1 MVDGVFVGIILV
13 PSIAAIVLFALF
25 TYLYQQTQETY
36 FRAWQLGWAAYVLYF
51 GLVSWNIF
59 GQMTMLSRWAA
70 KLCFVVTGLAIFVSV
85 RLVKLP
91 LHFHWYDAALA
102 LTGAVWSYLNVRS
115 AATRAPLLVIGQL
128 EIPYLEIEVG
138 IAVLLAC
145 CGYRFFQLGRQRDSM
160 GYRLLGIS
168 LGFWSVLLFSHQFHD
183 VFEKFV
189 GRMGHVFGPIPQMLL
204 GISMVMVLYENERR
218 SVQENLLAFS
228 SLDVESTKLMSAPEL
243 APSLHK
249 ILDRL
254 MTALKVER
262 AAICIHSHWRE
273 ILPSVQQGF
282 SPEFLSRMTDGD
294 LSDSISTFVFRRGG
308 WTVFRDLKE
317 DLAHL
322 PLTGDDR
329 VLRLRAIFE
338 RERVE
343 AMTCISL
350 QTRDRAFGVILLPH
364 KVVKK
369 NFGSSHI
376 RLLLGLAM
384 QIGMTLENYVLMHKA
399 QRRTKEYELLTQIGQ
414 VVSSRLD
421 SDEVLRTVHKELG
434 LLFDTD
440 TFYVAFMDGD
450 EIRFEYEFDDGQL
463 MPKRTRRVAN
473 GLTEHIVSS
482 GQPILC
488 RSNMEELRRQL
499 GVRPMGRPAKS
510 FLGVPIYRYNQ
521 AIGVMAAMNYEREN
535 VYDQR
540 DLEVMETSA
549 GQVAVAM
556 ENARLFADEQ
566 RRARFLAF
574 LNNVS
579 KTAISSQDADQMLA
593 EIVSEIQK
601 NFSYDHFGIGLL
613 DYATKDIEIKAEA
626 GTTAKAQGKRVP
638 LGVGILGRVAR
649 TNETALVQNTSE
661 SGHLMGILP
670 DARSVLCIPLTYAE
684 TLMGVLNVESK
695 HENAFAQQDVLIL
708 RTLAD
713 LLATA
718 LHNAFVFQKMQQQS
732 ITDGLT
738 GIKTRRFFLEAVQA
752 EGKRASRSGR
762 PYSVVMIDLD
772 KFKEVN
778 DTLGH
783 LEGDLVLARVGR
795 LLEQKCR
802 QSNVVARY
810 GGDEFVILMPET
822 GVEQAQI
829 LSERLRLWLATDPM
843 LNERR
848 ITGSFGVASFP
859 VHGSTV
865 EDIVRVADAGMYVSK
880 KGGGNRV
887 STAEEFAEGE
897 TSLQQ
902 RQLIASYV
910 EGFLQREHTGPESAD
925 ELVTTLR
932 KLGSSVKDGS
942 AAEVLMDAVRTLNR
956 AAEAREVAAGHGEAV
971 ARYSDIIAH
980 ELALSDEEASD
991 LVFAARVHD
1000 VGKIIVPEQILNKP
1014 SSLTEDEYH
1023 LVKTHTI
1030 VGAQII
1036 ATIPG
1041 SQRMCQFVRHHHERF
1056 DGAGYPD
1063 GLKGEQV
1070 PLGARIIAVAE
1081 SYVDM
1086 MTDRPYAPARPQNEA
1101 IAELESLAGL
1111 QFDGMVVRIL
1121 VRQLRGERIARA
1133 GTSD

>member
-1 MVDGVFVGIILV
+1 MDGVLVSIILV
-13 PSIAAIVLFALF
+13 PGIAAVVLFALF
-25 TYLYQQTQETY
+25 SYLYFQTREPY
-36 FRAWQLGWAAYVLYF
+36 FRAWQLGWSAYVLYF
-51 GLVSWNIF
+51 GLATWNLM
-59 GQMTMLSRWAA
+59 GQATALSLWAT
-70 KLCFVVTGLAIFVSV
+70 KLCLLLTALAIFVST
-85 RLVKLP
+85 RLVKDP
-91 LHFHWYDAALA
+91 LKFHWYDAALA
-102 LTGAVWSYLNVRS
+102 ATGAVWAYLVVRS
-115 AATRAPLLVIGQL
+115 GASHAPLFSVGMLQL
-128 EIPYLEIEVG
+128 PYLEIEVG
-138 IAVLLAC
+138 IAALLLYCA
-145 CGYRFFQLGRQRDSM
+145 YRFFKLGRQRDSM

-168 LGFWSVLLFSHQFHD
+168 LAFWALLLASRQFHRL
-183 VFEKFV
+183 FEDAF
-189 GRMGHVFGPIPQMLL
+189 GRFGHFLSPIPQMLL

-228 SLDVESTKLMSAPEL
+228 SLDIESSKLMPASEL
-243 APSLHK
+243 APSLQK
-249 ILDRL
+249 ILERL
-254 MTALKVER
+254 MTALKAER
-262 AAICIHSHWRE
+262 AAICIHSHWHE
-273 ILPSVQQGF
+273 ILPSVQQGL
-282 SPEFLSRMTDGD
+282 SPEFLSRFDGEFSD
-294 LSDSISTFVFRRGG
+294 LLSTYVFRRGG
-308 WTVFRDLKE
+308 WMVFADLRQE
-317 DLAHL
+317 LGLL
-322 PLTGDDR
+322 PVIGDER
-329 VLRLRAIFE
+329 LLRLRAIFGHE
-338 RERVE
+338 GVT
-343 AMTCISL
+343 AMTCVSL
-350 QTRDRAFGVILLPH
+350 QTRDRSFGVVLLPQATP
-364 KVVKK
+364 KK

-384 QIGMTLENYVLMHKA
+384 QIGMTLENYVLMHNA
-399 QRRTKEYELLTQIGQ
+399 QRRTREYELLTQVGQ

-434 LLFDTD
+434 LLFDTN
-440 TFYVAFMDGD
+440 TFYVAFLEGE
-450 EIRFEYEFDDGQL
+450 EIRFDYEFDDGQL
-463 MPKRTRRVAN
+463 MPKRSRRAAN
-473 GLTEHIVSS
+473 GLTEHIIRS

-488 RSNMEELRRQL
+488 RSSMDELRRQL
-499 GVRPMGRPAKS
+499 GVVPMGRPAKS

-540 DLEVMETSA
+540 DLEVMETAA

-556 ENARLFADEQ
+556 ENARLFAEEQ

-579 KTAISSQDADQMLA
+579 KTAISSQNAEQMLA

-601 NFSYDHFGIGLL
+601 NFNFDHIGIGLL

-626 GTTAKAQGKRVP
+626 GTTAKALGKRVP
-638 LGVGILGRVAR
+638 RGVGVLGRVAR
-649 TNETALVQNTSE
+649 TTETALVQNTSDSSRL
-661 SGHLMGILP
+661 SGIMP

-684 TLMGVLNVESK
+684 TLLGVLNIESK
-695 HENAFAQQDVLIL
+695 RENAFAQQDVLIL

-738 GIKTRRFFLEAVQA
+738 GIKTRRFFLESVQA

-762 PYSVVMIDLD
+762 PYSVVMMDLD

-778 DTLGH
+778 DSVGH

-829 LSERLRLWLATDPM
+829 LSERLRLWMATDPM
-843 LNERR
+843 LNERK

-865 EDIVRVADAGMYVSK
+865 EDIIRVADAGMYVSK
-880 KGGGNRV
+880 KAGGNRV

-910 EGFLQREHTGPESAD
+910 AGFLQREHTGPESTD

-956 AAEAREVAAGHGEAV
+956 AAEARETIAGHGEAV
-971 ARYSDIIAH
+971 ARYAELIAR
-980 ELALSDEEASD
+980 ELAMSEDEAADLS
-991 LVFAARVHD
+991 FAARVHD
-1000 VGKIIVPEQILNKP
+1000 VGKIIVPEAILNKP

-1023 LVKTHTI
+1023 LVKTHSI

-1056 DGAGYPD
+1056 DGGGYPD
-1063 GLKGEQV
+1063 SLKGEQI

-1081 SYVDM
+1081 AYVDM
-1086 MTDRPYAPARPQNEA
+1086 MTDRPYANARPQNEA
-1101 IAELESLAGL
+1101 IDELESLAGL

-1121 VRQLRGERIARA
+1121 VRQLRGEHVGHPGA
-1133 GTSD
+1133 GS

>member
-1 MVDGVFVGIILV
+1 MDGVFVSIILV
-13 PSIAAIVLFALF
+13 PGIVAIVLFALF
-25 TYLYQQTQETY
+25 SYLYYQTREPY

-51 GLVSWNIF
+51 GLATWNLL
-59 GQMTMLSRWAA
+59 GQTTALSMWAT
-70 KLCFVVTGLAIFVSV
+70 KLCLLLTALAIFVST
-85 RLVKLP
+85 RLVKDP
-91 LHFHWYDAALA
+91 LKFHWYDAALA
-102 LTGAVWSYLNVRS
+102 AIGAVWAYLVVRS
-115 AATRAPLLVIGQL
+115 GASHAPLLSLGMLQV
-128 EIPYLEIEVG
+128 PYMEVEVG
-138 IAVLLAC
+138 IAALLLYCA
-145 CGYRFFQLGRQRDSM
+145 YRFFRFGRQRDSM

-168 LGFWSVLLFSHQFHD
+168 LGFWAVLLTSRQFHD
-183 VFEKFV
+183 LFAVLFSSA
-189 GRMGHVFGPIPQMLL
+189 GHFLSPIPQMLL

-228 SLDVESTKLMSAPEL
+228 SLDVESGRLIPANEL
-243 APSLHK
+243 APSLQK

-254 MTALKVER
+254 VTALKAER
-262 AAICIHSHWRE
+262 AALCIHSHWHE
-273 ILPSVQQGF
+273 VLPSVQQGF
-282 SPEFLSRMTDGD
+282 SPEFLARFDGEFTDAV
-294 LSDSISTFVFRRGG
+294 STHVFRRGG
-308 WTVFRDLKE
+308 WIVFRDLRQE
-317 DLAHL
+317 LGLL
-322 PLTGDDR
+322 PVTGDER
-329 VLRLRAIFE
+329 LLRLRAIFAQE
-338 RERVE
+338 GV
-343 AMTCISL
+343 ASMTCVSL
-350 QTRDRAFGVILLPH
+350 QTRDRSFGVVLLPH
-364 KVVKK
+364 TVVKK
-369 NFGSSHI
+369 TFGSSHI

-384 QIGMTLENYVLMHKA
+384 QIGMTLENYVLMHNT
-399 QRRTKEYELLTQIGQ
+399 QRRTREYELLTQVGQ

-434 LLFDTD
+434 LLFDTAS
-440 TFYVAFMDGD
+440 FYVAFLEGE
-450 EIRFEYEFDDGQL
+450 EIRFEYEFESGQL

-473 GLTEHIVSS
+473 GITEHIIRS

-488 RSNMEELRRQL
+488 RSNMDELRRQL
-499 GVRPMGRPAKS
+499 GVVPMGRPAKS

-540 DLEVMETSA
+540 DLEVMETAA

-556 ENARLFADEQ
+556 ENARLFAEEQ

-579 KTAISSQDADQMLA
+579 KTAISSQDAEQMLA

-601 NFSYDHFGIGLL
+601 NFNFDHIGIGLL

-626 GTTAKAQGKRVP
+626 GTTAKALGKRVP

-649 TNETALVQNTSE
+649 TNETALVQNTADASR
-661 SGHLMGILP
+661 LAGIIP
-670 DARSVLCIPLTYAE
+670 DARSVLCVPLTYAE
-684 TLMGVLNVESK
+684 TLLGVLNIESK
-695 HENAFAQQDVLIL
+695 RENAFAQQDVLIL

-718 LHNAFVFQKMQQQS
+718 LHNAFIFQKMQQQS

-738 GIKTRRFFLEAVQA
+738 GIKTRRFFLESVQA

-762 PYSVVMIDLD
+762 PYSVVMMDLD

-778 DTLGH
+778 DSVGH

-843 LNERR
+843 LNERK

-865 EDIVRVADAGMYVSK
+865 EDIIRVADAGMYVSK

-902 RQLIASYV
+902 RQVIASYV
-910 EGFLQREHTGPESAD
+910 EGFLQRERTGPESAD

-956 AAEAREVAAGHGEAV
+956 AAEARETVAGHGEAV
-971 ARYSDIIAH
+971 ARYAELIAR
-980 ELALSDEEASD
+980 ELAMSEDEAAD
-991 LVFAARVHD
+991 LTFAARVHD

-1056 DGAGYPD
+1056 DGGGYPD
-1063 GLKGEQV
+1063 ALKGEQI

-1081 SYVDM
+1081 AYVDM
-1086 MTDRPYAPARPQNEA
+1086 MTDRPYASARPQNEA
-1101 IAELESLAGL
+1101 IDELESLAGS

-1121 VRQLRGERIARA
+1121 VRQLRGDRVSRTGA
-1133 GTSD
+1133 S

>member
-1 MVDGVFVGIILV
+1 VDGVFVSIILV
-13 PSIAAIVLFALF
+13 PGIAAIVLFALF
-25 TYLYQQTQETY
+25 TYLYDQTRETY

-51 GLVSWNIF
+51 GLATWNLM
-59 GQMTMLSRWAA
+59 GQMTALSLWAA
-70 KLCFVVTGLAIFVSV
+70 KLCLLVTALSIFVST
-85 RLVKLP
+85 RLVKQA

-102 LTGAVWSYLNVRS
+102 FIGAVWAYLVV
-115 AATRAPLLVIGQL
+115 AAGPAHAPLVSLGMFKVPFV
-128 EIPYLEIEVG
+128 EMEVG
-138 IAVLLAC
+138 VAALLLYCA
-145 CGYRFFQLGRQRDSM
+145 YRFFVLGQQRDSM

-168 LGFWSVLLFSHQFHD
+168 LTFWGLLLSSRQFHHL
-183 VFEKFV
+183 FEEMFS
-189 GRMGHVFGPIPQMLL
+189 RMGHFLSPIPHMLL

-228 SLDVESTKLMSAPEL
+228 SLDVESSKLMPAPEL
-243 APSLHK
+243 APSLQT
-249 ILDRL
+249 ILERL
-254 MTALKVER
+254 MTALKAER
-262 AAICIHSHWRE
+262 AAICIHSHWHE
-273 ILPSVQQGF
+273 ILPSVQRGF
-282 SPEFLSRMTDGD
+282 SSEFMTRFSGE
-294 LSDSISTFVFRRGG
+294 LSDAVSTYVFRRGG
-308 WTVFRDLKE
+308 WTVFRDLRQ
-317 DLAHL
+317 DLGL
-322 PLTGDDR
+322 LSTSGDAAL
-329 VLRLRAIFE
+329 LRLRALFE
-338 RERVE
+338 QESVA
-343 AMTCISL
+343 AMTCVSL
-350 QTRDRAFGVILLPH
+350 QTRDRSFGVILLPH
-364 KVVKK
+364 NVVKK

-384 QIGMTLENYVLMHKA
+384 QIGMTLENYVLMHNA
-399 QRRTKEYELLTQIGQ
+399 QRRTREYELLTQVGQ

-440 TFYVAFMDGD
+440 TFYVAFLEGD
-450 EIRFEYEFDDGQL
+450 ELRFEFEVENGQL
-463 MPKRTRRVAN
+463 LAKRTRRVAN
-473 GLTEHIVSS
+473 GISEHVIRS

-499 GVRPMGRPAKS
+499 GVVPMGRPAKS
-510 FLGVPIYRYNQ
+510 FLAVPIYRYNQ
-521 AIGVMAAMNYEREN
+521 AVGIIAAMNYEREN

-540 DLEVMETSA
+540 DLEVLETAA

-556 ENARLFADEQ
+556 ENARLFAEEQ

-579 KTAISSQDADQMLA
+579 KTAISSQDAEQMLA

-601 NFSYDHFGIGLL
+601 NFNFDHIGIGLL

-626 GTTAKAQGKRVP
+626 GTTAKALGKRVP

-649 TNETALVQNTSE
+649 TNETALVQNTTD
-661 SGHLMGILP
+661 GTRLGIIP

-684 TLMGVLNVESK
+684 TLLGVLNIESK
-695 HENAFAQQDVLIL
+695 RDNAFAQQDVLIL

-762 PYSVVMIDLD
+762 PYSVVMMDLD

-778 DTLGH
+778 DSVGH

-829 LSERLRLWLATDPM
+829 LSERLRLWIATDPM

-865 EDIVRVADAGMYVSK
+865 EDIIRVADAGMYVSK

-902 RQLIASYV
+902 RQLISSYV
-910 EGFLQREHTGPESAD
+910 EGFLQRERTGPESSD

-956 AAEAREVAAGHGEAV
+956 AAEARETVAGHGEAV
-971 ARYSDIIAH
+971 ARYAEIIAR
-980 ELALSDEEASD
+980 ELALSEDEASD
-991 LVFAARVHD
+991 LTFAARVHD

-1023 LVKTHTI
+1023 LVKTHTM

-1036 ATIPG
+1036 ATIPA

-1056 DGAGYPD
+1056 DGDGYPD
-1063 GLKGEQV
+1063 ALKGEQI

-1081 SYVDM
+1081 AYVDM
-1086 MTDRPYAPARPQNEA
+1086 MTERPYAGARPQNEA
-1101 IAELESLAGL
+1101 IDELESLAGL

-1121 VRQLRGERIARA
+1121 VRQLRGERVRSSGSGGSA
-1133 GTSD
+1133 

>member
-1 MVDGVFVGIILV
+1 MDGIYVGIILV
-13 PSIAAIVLFALF
+13 PGIAAVVLFALF
-25 TYLYQQTQETY
+25 TYLYYQTQEIY
-36 FRAWQLGWAAYVLYF
+36 FRAWQLGWAAYVLYYA
-51 GLVSWNIF
+51 LVTWNIF
-59 GQMTMLSRWAA
+59 GQMTLLSHWVT
-70 KLCFVVTGLAIFVSV
+70 KLCFVVTGLAIFVST
-85 RLVKLP
+85 RLVKQALA
-91 LHFHWYDAALA
+91 FHWYDAALA
-102 LTGAVWSYLNVRS
+102 FVGAVWSLLNVR
-115 AATRAPLLVIGQL
+115 AAETRGPLLAWGQL

-138 IAVLLAC
+138 VAALLVY
-145 CGYRFFQLGRQRDSM
+145 CGYRFFKLGQQRDSM
-160 GYRLLGIS
+160 GFRLLGMS
-168 LGFWSVLLFSHQFHD
+168 LVFWSALLSARQFHN
-183 VFEKFV
+183 VFEAVF
-189 GRMGHVFGPIPQMLL
+189 GRTGHFLGPIPQMLM

-218 SVQENLLAFS
+218 SVQDNLLAFS
-228 SLDVESTKLMSAPEL
+228 SLDLQTMKLMAAPELEPSLMKILERLMSA
-243 APSLHK
+243 
-249 ILDRL
+249 
-254 MTALKVER
+254 LKTER
-262 AAICIHSHWRE
+262 AAMYIHSHWRE

-282 SPEFLSRMTDGD
+282 SGEFLKRLAADD
-294 LSDSISTFVFRRGG
+294 LANAISTYVFRRGG
-308 WTVFRDLKE
+308 WAVFHDLKH
-317 DLAHL
+317 DLALL
-322 PLTGDDR
+322 PTSGDDN

-338 RERVE
+338 LENVD
-343 AMTCISL
+343 AMTCVSL
-350 QTRDRAFGVILLPH
+350 QTRDRSFGVILLPH
-364 KVVKK
+364 KSAKRS
-369 NFGSSHI
+369 FGSSYI

-399 QRRTKEYELLTQIGQ
+399 QRRTREYELLTQVGQ

-440 TFYVAFMDGD
+440 TFYVAFVEGD
-450 EIRFEYEFDDGQL
+450 ELRFEFEMDCGQL
-463 MPKRTRRVAN
+463 QAKRTRKLTNAI
-473 GLTEHIVSS
+473 TEHIIRS

-488 RSNMEELRRQL
+488 RSNMEDLRRQM
-499 GVRPMGRPAKS
+499 GVQALGRPAKS
-510 FLGVPIYRYNQ
+510 FVGVPIYRYNQ

-540 DLEVMETSA
+540 DLEVMETAA

-556 ENARLFADEQ
+556 ENARLFSEEQ

-579 KTAISSQDADQMLA
+579 KTAISSQDAEQMLA

-601 NFSYDHFGIGLL
+601 NFNFDHIGIGLL

-626 GTTAKAQGKRVP
+626 GTTAKALGKRVP
-638 LGVGILGRVAR
+638 LGVGIVGRVAR
-649 TNETALVQNTSE
+649 TNEMALVQNTSE
-661 SGHLMGILP
+661 GGRVLGILP
-670 DARSVLCIPLTYAE
+670 DARSVLCIPLTYSE
-684 TLMGVLNVESK
+684 TLLGVLNIESNQ
-695 HENAFAQQDVLIL
+695 ENAFAQQDVLIL

-718 LHNAFVFQKMQQQS
+718 LHNAFIFQKMQQQS

-738 GIKTRRFFLEAVQA
+738 GIKTRRFFLESVQA

-778 DTLGH
+778 DSLGH

-859 VHGSTV
+859 VHGSSV

-880 KGGGNRV
+880 KAGGNRV

-902 RQLIASYV
+902 RQLITSYV
-910 EGFLQREHTGPESAD
+910 EGFLRREHTGPESTD

-956 AAEAREVAAGHGEAV
+956 AAESREVATGHGEAV
-971 ARYSDIIAH
+971 ARFVDVVAH
-980 ELALSDEEASD
+980 ELAMSEDEASD

-1000 VGKIIVPEQILNKP
+1000 VGKLIVPEQILNKP
-1014 SSLTEDEYH
+1014 ASLTEDEYH

-1030 VGAQII
+1030 VGAQIL

-1063 GLKGEQV
+1063 ALKGEQI

-1081 SYVDM
+1081 AYVDM

-1121 VRQLRGERIARA
+1121 VRQLRGERVSRA
-1133 GTSD
+1133 GSGT

>member
-1 MVDGVFVGIILV
+1 MDGNLVGTILV
-13 PSIAAIVLFALF
+13 PGIAAVVLFALF
-25 TYLYQQTQETY
+25 TYLHNQTREAY

-51 GLVSWNIF
+51 GLAAWNTL
-59 GQMTMLSRWAA
+59 GQATALSLWAV
-70 KLCFVVTGLAIFVSV
+70 KLCFLTTALAIFVSLRV
-85 RLVKLP
+85 IKQP
-91 LHFHWYDAALA
+91 LHLHWYDFVLA
-102 LTGAVWSYLNVRS
+102 GAGVLWSLLDARS
-115 AATRAPLLVIGQL
+115 GAGRSPLLSFAG
-128 EIPYLEIEVG
+128 IEVPYIDISVG
-138 IAVLLAC
+138 IGALLLYCA
-145 CGYRFFQLGRQRDSM
+145 YRFFKLGRQRDAM

-168 LGFWSVLLFSHQFHD
+168 LGFWSVLLLARQFHNIFAV
-183 VFEKFV
+183 VFRTE
-189 GRMGHVFGPIPQMLL
+189 GHFLSPVPQMLL

-218 SVQENLLAFS
+218 SVQDNLLAFS
-228 SLDVESTKLMSAPEL
+228 SLDIESGNLMAATEL
-243 APSLHK
+243 EPSIQK
-249 ILDRL
+249 ILERL
-254 MTALKVER
+254 MEALRVDR

-282 SPEFLSRMTDGD
+282 SPRFLTGMEDHEV
-294 LSDSISTFVFRRGG
+294 SDAISTFVFRRGG
-308 WTVFRDLKE
+308 WTVFRDLKQ
-317 DLAHL
+317 DLAQL
-322 PLTGDDR
+322 PIAADDR
-329 VLRLRAIFE
+329 VARLRHILEDEA
-338 RERVE
+338 VG
-343 AMTCISL
+343 AMTCVSL
-350 QTRDRAFGVILLPH
+350 QTRDRSFGVVLLPH
-364 KVVKK
+364 KALGKS
-369 NFGSSHI
+369 FGSSHI

-384 QIGMTLENYVLMHKA
+384 QIGMTLENYVLMHRA
-399 QRRTKEYELLTQIGQ
+399 QRRTREYELLTQVGQ
-414 VVSSRLD
+414 VVSSRLE

-440 TFYVAFMDGD
+440 TFYVAFVDGD
-450 EIRFEYEFDDGQL
+450 EIRFEYEVEDGKL
-463 MPKRTRRVAN
+463 MPKRSRKLST
-473 GLTEHIVSS
+473 GLTEHIIRT

-488 RSNMEELRRQL
+488 RTNMEEYRRQIGAL
-499 GVRPMGRPAKS
+499 TMGRPAKC

-521 AIGVMAAMNYEREN
+521 PIGVMAAINYEREN

-540 DLEVMETSA
+540 DLEVMETAA

-556 ENARLFADEQ
+556 ENARLFSEEQ

-579 KTAISSQDADQMLA
+579 KTAISSQDSEQMLA
-593 EIVSEIQK
+593 EIVGEIQK
-601 NFSYDHFGIGLL
+601 NFNFDHIGIGLL
-613 DYATKDIEIKAEA
+613 DYATKDIEMKAEA
-626 GTTAKAQGKRVP
+626 GSTAKALGKRVP

-649 TNETALVQNTSE
+649 TNEMALVQNTVD
-661 SGHLMGILP
+661 GGRLLGIMP
-670 DARSVLCIPLTYAE
+670 EARSVLCIPLTYSE
-684 TLMGVLNVESK
+684 TLLGVLNVESK
-695 HENAFAQQDVLIL
+695 RENAFAQQDVLIM

-738 GIKTRRFFLEAVQA
+738 GIKTRRFFLESVQA

-778 DTLGH
+778 DSLGH

-865 EDIVRVADAGMYVSK
+865 EDIIRVADAGMYVSK
-880 KGGGNRV
+880 KAGGNRV

-910 EGFLQREHTGPESAD
+910 EGFLQRQHTGPESAD

-942 AAEVLMDAVRTLNR
+942 AAEVIMDAVRTLNR
-956 AAEAREVAAGHGEAV
+956 AAEARETVAGHGEAV
-971 ARYSDIIAH
+971 ARYTDVIAH
-980 ELALSDEEASD
+980 ELALSEDEASD

-1014 SSLTEDEYH
+1014 ASLTEDEYH
-1023 LVKTHTI
+1023 MVKSHTI

-1063 GLKGEQV
+1063 GLKGEQI

-1081 SYVDM
+1081 AYVDM
-1086 MTDRPYAPARPQNEA
+1086 MTERPYAPARTLGEA
-1101 IAELESLAGL
+1101 ISELEALAGL

-1121 VRQLRGERIARA
+1121 VRQIRGERVRSA
-1133 GTSD
+1133 GSGS